1 MEFVSWIFFGPAKLV
16 AVWPYAGLLIA
27 IALIA
32 AQAWLSWCKGAPFG
46 RDFFREA
53 PVLAGL
59 LWLIFNLYELQL
71 AAILSQNRV
80 DSMLR
85 MDLIILVP
93 ILYGLTLAAIFS
105 ARTQLLT
112 IANKA
117 NKANKAKKPYDN

>member
-16 AVWPYAGLLIA
+16 AAWPYAGILIG

-32 AQAWLSWCKGAPFG
+32 AQAWLSLHNGTLFR

-53 PVLAGL
+53 TVLAGL

-71 AAILSQNRV
+71 AAVLTQNKV
-80 DSMLR
+80 ESTLR

-93 ILYGLTLAAIFS
+93 ILYVLTLAAFFS
-105 ARTQLLT
+105 MRAQLRK
-112 IANKA
+112 IANKT
-117 NKANKAKKPYDN
+117 KKPYDN

>member
-16 AVWPYAGLLIA
+16 AAWPYAGIVIA

-59 LWLIFNLYELQL
+59 LWLIFNLYELQFTAVL
-71 AAILSQNRV
+71 TQNRV

-93 ILYGLTLAAIFS
+93 ILYVLTLAAFIS
-105 ARTQLLT
+105 LRSQLRAVASKT
-112 IANKA
+112 KRDGN
-117 NKANKAKKPYDN
+117 N

>member
-1 MEFVSWIFFGPAKLV
+1 MEFFSWIFFGPAKLV
-16 AVWPYAGLLIA
+16 AVWPYAGFLIA

-32 AQAWLSWCKGAPFG
+32 AQGWLCQRKGAPLG
-46 RDFFREA
+46 LDFFREA

-71 AAILSQNRV
+71 AATLSQNRV

-93 ILYGLTLAAIFS
+93 ILYVLTLAAIFS

-112 IANKA
+112 IT
-117 NKANKAKKPYDN
+117 NKAKRQYDD

>member
-16 AVWPYAGLLIA
+16 AAWPYAGIGIA
-27 IALIA
+27 FALIA
-32 AQAWLSWCKGAPFG
+32 AQAWTSWRKGAPFG

-71 AAILSQNRV
+71 TAVLTQNRV

-93 ILYGLTLAAIFS
+93 ILYVLTLAAFFS
-105 ARTQLLT
+105 LRSQLRAVASKT
-112 IANKA
+112 KRDGN
-117 NKANKAKKPYDN
+117 N

>member
-16 AVWPYAGLLIA
+16 AAWPYAGIVIA
-27 IALIA
+27 IGLIA

-71 AAILSQNRV
+71 AAVLTQNRV

-93 ILYGLTLAAIFS
+93 ILYVLTLAAFIS
-105 ARTQLLT
+105 LRSQLRAVASKT
-112 IANKA
+112 KRDGN
-117 NKANKAKKPYDN
+117 N